1 MFTDDYAIARASFSS
16 AGSIFVPK
24 YERQDKKATM
34 DAKNEKKAQKPKSKS
49 EPGHPVIPTLSRV
62 PYHS

>member
-24 YERQDKKATM
+24 YERPDKMANMEAKKQKKA
-34 DAKNEKKAQKPKSKS
+34 EKPKPKSKYINS
-49 EPGHPVIPTLSRV
+49 VHGLGP
-62 PYHS
+62 